1 MLWGSQQSWCH
12 VISFLKL
19 FPLLR
24 VWILPVAAV
33 LILAAAA
40 WVWFFVMKPFSLK
53 GRLVS
58 ATGGVV
64 VLVIVHYLVERVWHP
79 VAEGLGRITWLW
91 AAPALIAAVMI
102 VVALFS
108 RRHWIRRF
116 LAGACAW
123 MLMAIGAALG
133 INYHFEAY
141 PTMAEVVGGGV
152 QTISWDELKSPDDAA
167 ALARSAEGAF
177 VRVNIPALD
186 SSFTP
191 RQAIVYLPPS
201 YFKDP
206 SAQLPVIVLMSGQPG
221 TPQEWL
227 ALGKLPQTMDQFT
240 AQHDGRAPIIAVV
253 DVYGSQTAN
262 PLCSDTSHGKVAT
275 YVQKDVPSWL
285 RANLPVSSDPG
296 QWAVAGASAGGTCA
310 LQVVT
315 RAPDLYRSFLD
326 MSGEA
331 HPQLGDE
338 ERTIS
343 DGFDGSR
350 ELYEAND
357 PLHLMSHNRYEES
370 AGIISWGDSDTAFK
384 EGLIEVDHAAEK
396 SGMSIETRTYPGGH
410 SWKVWSAAFED
421 GLPWLAQRFGL

>member
-1 MLWGSQQSWCH
+1 MLWGSRQSWCH

-19 FPLLR
+19 LPLLR
-24 VWILPVAAV
+24 VWILPIAAA

-40 WVWFFVMKPFSLK
+40 CVWFFVMKPLSLK
-53 GRLVS
+53 VRFAS
-58 ATGGVV
+58 AFGGAIVLVV
-64 VLVIVHYLVERVWHP
+64 VHHLVERVWHP
-79 VAEGLGRITWLW
+79 VAEGLGRLTWLW

-102 VVALFS
+102 IVALFR

-116 LAGACAW
+116 LAGAIAW

-177 VRVNIPALD
+177 VRVNIPASD

-221 TPQEWL
+221 TPQDWL
-227 ALGKLPQTMDQFT
+227 VLGKLPQTMDQF
-240 AQHDGRAPIIAVV
+240 ASRHDGRAPIVAVV

-262 PLCSDTSHGKVAT
+262 PLCSDTS
-275 YVQKDVPSWL
+275 
-285 RANLPVSSDPG
+285 SDPG
-296 QWAVAGASAGGTCA
+296 QWAVAGLSSGGTCA

-331 HPQLGDE
+331 HPQLGNE

-343 DGFDGSR
+343 DGFDRSR
-350 ELYEAND
+350 QLYEAND
-357 PLHLMSHNRYEES
+357 PVHLMSHNRYEQS
-370 AGIISWGDSDTAFK
+370 AGIISWGDSDTTFK